1 MIMTGK
7 KKKERK
13 KREPLKQPRDH
24 WSHLKSL
31 PWSAHA
37 GESSAGLRKA
47 AFPVAPT
54 HLTPSLALGAPPSVP
69 GSRSPCPPGAAPR
82 PPTCL
87 QGCEPREGPGPGGRG
102 ILQASFPGLSF
113 QRNELCLS
121 RASPVRPVCL
131 DRFSC
136 VLEM

>member
-69 GSRSPCPPGAAPR
+69 GSRSPCPPGAAP
-82 PPTCL
+82 PPDL
-87 QGCEPREGPGPGGRG
+87 PAGLRAQGGVGAGGQG
-102 ILQASFPGLSF
+102 YFAGLFPGL
-113 QRNELCLS
+113 
-121 RASPVRPVCL
+121 V
-131 DRFSC
+131 FSK
-136 VLEM
+136 E